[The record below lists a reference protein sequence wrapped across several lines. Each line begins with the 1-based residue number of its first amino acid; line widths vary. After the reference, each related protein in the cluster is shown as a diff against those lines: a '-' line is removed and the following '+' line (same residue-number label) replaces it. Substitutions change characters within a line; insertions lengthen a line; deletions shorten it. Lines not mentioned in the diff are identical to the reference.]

1 MKTTGLICIKENITR
16 HHSKYAHLRQV
27 FILTEGVTMTLL
39 TSVIV
44 IALLATVGTLL
55 WGIVSM
61 AQGGEFDQHHSHQLM
76 FARVGL
82 QGITLLF
89 LLIALLAAVR

>member
-1 MKTTGLICIKENITR
+1 MT
-16 HHSKYAHLRQV
+16 
-27 FILTEGVTMTLL
+27 ILTV
-39 TSVIV
+39 VIV

-61 AQGGEFDQHHSHQLM
+61 AKGGEFDQHHSHQLM

-82 QGITLLF
+82 QDVTLFPDLCPPSRTGCRF
-89 LLIALLAAVR
+89 LREATRS

>member
-1 MKTTGLICIKENITR
+1 MT
-16 HHSKYAHLRQV
+16 V
-27 FILTEGVTMTLL
+27 LTI
-39 TSVIV
+39 VIV

-61 AQGGEFDQHHSHQLM
+61 AKGGEFDQHHSHQLM

-89 LLIALLAAVR
+89 LPIALFIAVK

>member
-1 MKTTGLICIKENITR
+1 MHQGKHNAPSFNINTLATGF
-16 HHSKYAHLRQV
+16 HPDGGGQ
-27 FILTEGVTMTLL
+27 MTLL
-39 TSVIV
+39 TIVIV

-61 AQGGEFDQHHSHQLM
+61 AKGGEFDQHHSHQLM

-82 QGITLLF
+82 QGVTLLF
-89 LLIALLAAVR
+89 LLIALYIAVK